1 MRSQPAKA
9 FVPEIYNNLSA
20 DNWSRPKFSEIN
32 VPDTDLRIRLVTLDE
47 AFDDLGRNPRPFL
60 LINIDQHPGGIPMPS
75 EGLLERLREDC
86 VSDLMIVPTT
96 LAELDAALPLSR
108 DREKF
113 IAGEFVL
120 VMVTKVHE
128 SPERPHGGQGVVGL
142 EERAR
147 DGLYVTVTMA
157 IERLRA
163 CEDQSEGRKMAT
175 DTRRGEI
182 FAQLQPLLGNISAR
196 NCFAEGQKLVA
207 TWYPGLSSY
216 QAMKSVYVY
225 TLEQLRKGAKS
236 ISVKKE
242 QIELIRTAHAV
253 YTKAEDFLRAQHAMS
268 AELRKML
275 ESEDFKNVCLEE
287 QHEMQA
293 KFLLEQA
300 PAGHQDLAHNK
311 HGGPSL
317 SQMMRAAAAMD
328 LSPSWIYA
336 NALFHKTEL
345 EGAMLLG
352 RIDRGVGVM
361 LEPKLIKALK
371 RFMAQADE
379 SDGKSVVDDQT
390 EAARRLR
397 DLALRVRTRAGWE
410 EFFAIAEQAGGGF
423 WITKTL

>member
-1 MRSQPAKA
+1 M
-9 FVPEIYNNLSA
+9 
-20 DNWSRPKFSEIN
+20 
-32 VPDTDLRIRLVTLDE
+32 PDTEQRIRLVTVKE
-47 AFDDLGRNPRPFL
+47 AFDDINRNPRPFL
-60 LINIDQHPGGIPMPS
+60 LINNDQHSGGIPMPRES
-75 EGLLERLREDC
+75 LLERLREDC
-86 VSDLMIVPTT
+86 VNDLMIVPTT

-163 CEDQSEGRKMAT
+163 CEDQSEGHKMAT

-182 FAQLQPLLGNISAR
+182 FAHLQPLLGNISAR

-207 TWYPGLSSY
+207 SWYPGLSSY
-216 QAMKSVYVY
+216 QTMKSVYAE

-236 ISVKKE
+236 ISVKEE
-242 QIELIRTAHAV
+242 QVELIRTAHAV

-268 AELRKML
+268 AELRKMV
-275 ESEDFKNVCLEE
+275 ESDDFKNATLEE

-293 KFLLEQA
+293 KFLREQA
-300 PAGHQDLAHNK
+300 PAQHQDLAHNK
-311 HGGPSL
+311 QHGPSL
-317 SQMMRAAAAMD
+317 PQLMRAAATMD
-328 LSPSWIYA
+328 LNPSSVYA
-336 NALFHKTEL
+336 NVLFYKTEL
-345 EGAMLLG
+345 ECGTLVG
-352 RIDRGVGVM
+352 RAERGVGVM
-361 LEPKLIKALK
+361 LKPEHIKALG
-371 RFMAQADE
+371 RFIAQADE
-379 SDGKSVVDDQT
+379 SEGNSAVDDET

-397 DLALRVRTRAGWE
+397 DVALRVKTRTGWE
-410 EFFAIAEQAGGGF
+410 EFFAIAEKDDREF